1 MYNMAKVLEIL
12 IPTVIGIGG
21 IGLAVYYTKKNNSLP
36 KMSSHSL
43 TTNLGYSK
51 YPTVSHMGLSDPEL
65 LDTSE
70 RGSSFSGS
78 ERGSSEYYSAQE
90 DSEEEPPTGGRN
102 KKTKR
107 KQSKK
112 KTKRKK

>member
-90 DSEEEPPTGGRN
+90 DLSGGRN